1 MSVKLGPCSPD
12 AGFAADRAKP
22 CVDEEVT
29 VIEIRRSA
37 LVKFSPTQMFELV
50 NEVEAYPARF
60 QWCTGAK
67 VIEREENVLVARLD
81 LKFAGFRQSFT
92 TRNTV
97 DPPKRLKMDLV
108 DGPFRS
114 LEGVWDFIAL
124 GDAGCKVAFA
134 LDFDYAGKLGGT
146 AMKLGVQGLAGR
158 MVDDF
163 CKEAEKLYG

>member
-1 MSVKLGPCSPD
+1 M
-12 AGFAADRAKP
+12 
-22 CVDEEVT
+22 
-29 VIEIRRSA
+29 IEIRRSA
-37 LVKFSPTQMFELV
+37 LVKYSPAQMFDLV
-50 NEVEAYPARF
+50 NEVEAYPKRF
-60 QWCTGAK
+60 SWCVGAE
-67 VIEREENVLVARLD
+67 VLERNGNMLVARLD

-97 DPPKRLKMDLV
+97 DPPRRLQMDLV

-134 LDFDYAGKLGGT
+134 LDFDYSGRLGGSALKLGF
-146 AMKLGVQGLAGR
+146 QGLAGR

-163 CKEAEKLYG
+163 CREAERIHG